1 MKKIWIFLI
10 IILGLAC
17 LYGCQDRDNIISL
30 VDSPEGYQKID
41 VIKTQY
47 PNGEIRN
54 IYKNDNK
61 YVFHIVSHKG
71 YAGDVEIAFLI
82 MDDEI
87 KAMKGYK
94 IKETKG
100 YGTRAFEENYLNQFI
115 GINLKGKEQLRGG
128 SKPSQDIDIIYV
140 TGATRTSKAVV
151 IAFNILIEYYNDY
164 LTY

>member
-1 MKKIWIFLI
+1 M
-10 IILGLAC
+10 
-17 LYGCQDRDNIISL
+17 
-30 VDSPEGYQKID
+30 
-41 VIKTQY
+41 
-47 PNGEIRN
+47 
-54 IYKNDNK
+54 
-61 YVFHIVSHKG
+61 
-71 YAGDVEIAFLI
+71 EIAFLI

-151 IAFNILIEYYNDY
+151 IAFNILIEYYCYQHIDVGY
-164 LTY
+164 IDSMMIFVIESFLEKL